1 MKKILFTLM
10 AVLMAA
16 VSNAQTV
23 VTPPSEGEAW
33 HLASGA
39 FFAYTDEGWM
49 NHTAYLPQTMQVAID
64 GNDIYIQGLAAAYMP
79 KSWVKGTINGSIVTI
94 PSGQFLGTDED
105 GNEYLNGQ
113 DANATSPNEP
123 AIDIV
128 FAYDAAAGKLSLD
141 PKVCILES
149 SKANSIAATY
159 AYWEGLVLTKDEP
172 TKPEAIVLP
181 EGITVKDC
189 AFTGHDDYWNSD
201 ITRSAQIAFDADTVY
216 VSAVSE
222 ELPQAWIKGINK
234 DGIVTFTANQ
244 YLGSYLS
251 MTDYGSYNLF
261 FSPSADI
268 TMQYDA
274 AAGTLKCAKYT
285 TADEIGIY
293 DEVANAV
300 WTLIADKAAT
310 PATPA
315 IEEMEVVSRYGTT
328 SIYVTV
334 PLVDTE
340 GNAIAGSKLTYSFIV
355 EDAQGSQ
362 TPLTFKAEL
371 YTKGIET
378 DMTEIPSTFADPTG
392 YFQTYGD
399 EHLIFLMQGNETIST
414 WKRLGVKSTYTA
426 GGETRSSAVNWFD
439 VQNYFTGIATPQT
452 SLKAKS
458 QTDFYNL
465 QGQKVSATKK
475 GLYIKNGRK
484 IVVK

>member
-23 VTPPSEGEAW
+23 VTPPSEGDAW

-79 KSWVKGTINGSIVTI
+79 KSWVKGTISGSTVTF

-113 DANATSPNEP
+113 DVNATSPNEP

-172 TKPEAIVLP
+172 TKPKEVLLP
-181 EGITVKDC
+181 EGVTPIDC
-189 AFTGHDDYWNSD
+189 AFTGHDDYWNAD
-201 ITRSAQIAFDADTVY
+201 LTRPAQIAFNADSVY
-216 VSAVSE
+216 VNAISE
-222 ELPQAWIKGINK
+222 ELPKAWIKGIMK
-234 DGIVTFTANQ
+234 DGIVTFAANQ
-244 YLGSYLS
+244 YLGSYMS
-251 MTDYGSYNLF
+251 MTDYSAYNLF
-261 FSPSADI
+261 FSPSADV

-274 AAGTLKCAKYT
+274 ASGTLKCAKYI

-293 DEVANAV
+293 DEVSNAV
-300 WTLIADKAAT
+300 WTQVADKAAT

-315 IEEMEVVSRYGTT
+315 IEEMEEISKYGTT

-334 PLVDTE
+334 PIVDTE
-340 GNAIAGSKLTYSFIV
+340 GNPIAGSKLTYSFIV
-355 EDAQGSQ
+355 EDAQGIQ
-362 TPLTFKAEL
+362 TPLTFTAEL
-371 YTKGIET
+371 YPNGLEADMIEV
-378 DMTEIPSTFADPTG
+378 PCTFADATG
-392 YFQTYGD
+392 YFQTIG
-399 EHLIFLMQGNETIST
+399 EKHLIYLMQGNETIRT

-426 GGETRSSAVNWFD
+426 GGETRSSAIGWFD
-439 VQNYFTGIATPQT
+439 VQKYLTGISTPQT
-452 SLKAKS
+452 SLKS
-458 QTDFYNL
+458 QADFFNL
-465 QGQKVSATKK
+465 QGQKIKSVKK